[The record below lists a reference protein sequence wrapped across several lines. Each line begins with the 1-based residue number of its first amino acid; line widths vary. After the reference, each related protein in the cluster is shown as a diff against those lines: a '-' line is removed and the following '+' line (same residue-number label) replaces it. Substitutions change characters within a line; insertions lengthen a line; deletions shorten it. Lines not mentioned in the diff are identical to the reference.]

1 MLHHASFGV
10 SNIEKSYTF
19 YDAFFRAGAGSSA
32 GAGHHLA
39 FRSKSRSSQTISS
52 GCLGARGST
61 TSRLLLPP
69 IQAPGC
75 MVSANAGA
83 PRTIRV
89 DNFKDHCGRNTFM
102 RLRFSTTDLRR
113 RFVTWRILDDNV
125 APTLPCQ
132 LIG

>member
-52 GCLGARGST
+52 GCLGARGIDNQS
-61 TSRLLLPP
+61 
-69 IQAPGC
+69 APLAADPGTR
-75 MVSANAGA
+75 MYGKRQRRSAEND
-83 PRTIRV
+83 P
-89 DNFKDHCGRNTFM
+89 GRQF
-102 RLRFSTTDLRR
+102 
-113 RFVTWRILDDNV
+113 
-125 APTLPCQ
+125 
-132 LIG
+132 